1 LGEQCKAT
9 QQKGSR
15 ELMRRH
21 RDVMVIKR
29 GHHKR
34 MLTSEK
40 NGAQED
46 AYLGEKWS
54 ISRLKSKPKTT
65 WKSSR
70 TDLEI
75 KRTPKGNKK
84 KSHLKESE

>member
-1 LGEQCKAT
+1 MKNTETPSKLLLGEQCKAT

-29 GHHKR
+29 VHHKR
-34 MLTSEK
+34 LLTSEK

-46 AYLGEKWS
+46 AYLGEKWCVK
-54 ISRLKSKPKTT
+54 RLKSKPKTT
-65 WKSSR
+65 
-70 TDLEI
+70 
-75 KRTPKGNKK
+75 
-84 KSHLKESE
+84 